1 MKHITRRRPDSHV
14 RLGTWRA
21 LILHRAASG
30 AVSGNPLH
38 RDLTRQ
44 GHRIFASTVHA
55 TLLAMERNGMISRG
69 NAADEVGR
77 QHEFRITTKGRE
89 HLDALR
95 QELTAAYD
103 EVVRGRG
110 PERSAPSRAAAR
122 VVPVG
127 LAGVDIVA
135 AVQASEQER
144 AKLQSA
150 LERIRAVIA
159 EALS

>member
-30 AVSGNPLH
+30 AVSGGRLH

-69 NAADEVGR
+69 DAADEFGR
-77 QHEFRITTKGRE
+77 RHEFRITKKGRD
-89 HLDALR
+89 HLAALR
-95 QELTAAYD
+95 RELTAAYD
-103 EVVRGRG
+103 EVVRGHG
-110 PERSAPSRAAAR
+110 PGASAPSRAASRA
-122 VVPVG
+122 VPDV
-127 LAGVDIVA
+127 LAGVDIA
-135 AVQASEQER
+135 ALVQASERER
-144 AKLQSA
+144 AKLRVV
-150 LERIRAVIA
+150 LERIQTVVAGVLA
-159 EALS
+159 